1 MNTKIQI
8 TKNQLSDLANGQVI
22 RCDGIVLSASHKV
35 QDLCKSILGYPWMT
49 KNYGIF
55 LEKGLYSW
63 QLYLKDVKRR
73 RRRKR

>member
-8 TKNQLSDLANGQVI
+8 TKNQLSDLANGRVI
-22 RCDGIVLSASHKV
+22 RCDGIVLSASNKV
-35 QDLCKSILGYPWMT
+35 QNICKSILEYPWMT

-63 QLYLKDVKRR
+63 QLYLKDTKLRR
-73 RRRKR
+73 RRRK